1 MPCPDADVLSLA
13 PSTAAFTEVAP
24 EDSVSQVGSGAS
36 LRSTPTAD
44 RGPTSFQS
52 TLDSLATFLPSAVAT
67 ESVRASVQ
75 PGSSKALLGGMGE
88 GGGGPLL
95 PCTRSRLYCL
105 ATKGTG

>member
-36 LRSTPTAD
+36 LCSTPTAD
-44 RGPTSFQS
+44 RGSTSFQS
-52 TLDSLATFLPSAVAT
+52 TLDSLATFLPSA

-75 PGSSKALLGGMGE
+75 PGSSKALLGGGG
-88 GGGGPLL
+88 GGGGPLHL
-95 PCTRSRLYCL
+95 CTRSRLYCL
-105 ATKGTG
+105 AIKGTG